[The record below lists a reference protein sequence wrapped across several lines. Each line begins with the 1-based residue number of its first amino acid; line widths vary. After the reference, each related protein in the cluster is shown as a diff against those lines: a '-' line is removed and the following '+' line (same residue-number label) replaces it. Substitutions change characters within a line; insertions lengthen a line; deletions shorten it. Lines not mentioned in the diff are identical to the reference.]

1 MESVIDYNMNYDSNV
16 AECWFCISIYIL
28 NIGLLSFLLW
38 LDMVNWSNLLSGM
51 TVIENS
57 ERKRFPS
64 TKSVNIYDMGA
75 YRNFTNVF
83 GKNPLVWW
91 LPFFNNTDGNGYV
104 FETNTNN
111 FKI

>member
-1 MESVIDYNMNYDSNV
+1 MMVLHFNLY
-16 AECWFCISIYIL
+16 F

-104 FETNTNN
+104 FETNTKNL
-111 FKI
+111 KI

>member
-1 MESVIDYNMNYDSNV
+1 MEFAHVYCRTYILGKCNSYYNMNYDSIV

-83 GKNPLVWW
+83 GKKPSCVVVA
-91 LPFFNNTDGNGYV
+91 FFQ
-104 FETNTNN
+104 
-111 FKI
+111 